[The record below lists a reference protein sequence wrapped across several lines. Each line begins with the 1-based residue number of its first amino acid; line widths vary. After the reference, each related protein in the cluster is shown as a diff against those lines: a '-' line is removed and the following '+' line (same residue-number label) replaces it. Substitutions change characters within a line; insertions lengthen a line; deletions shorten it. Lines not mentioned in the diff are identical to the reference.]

1 MEHELQ
7 ADTEAGRRLVALA
20 ESLAADFATRA
31 GEHDREGSFP
41 AENIDALRAT
51 GYLAAPVPRGCG
63 GMGVETIRDVL
74 VASSRLARGD
84 GSTTIGVNMH
94 LNVTM
99 GLRRSYERALAT
111 GDGARAA
118 GIAAT
123 LQGIARGEIV
133 LASLSTEPGRE
144 LTEPAT
150 RATRTAA
157 GWTISGKKTF
167 ATMSEAATHL
177 VVSVSW
183 EDDNGNER
191 VSFVQVPADA
201 PGVTLNHDWDAMGMR
216 ASGSGSVSFEDI
228 AVGDARLVGGF
239 PMGTWNAG
247 LMERFLSAGLV
258 HASPYLGIAEAA
270 AGQGLAMAAKAKK
283 GRNGRPMAERPM
295 IQLLAAE
302 NAVDLAA
309 MRGIFDRATRLV
321 DQYFADHIACADY
334 DDVLIAF
341 KEAQCAKTFL
351 NAAAI
356 RVVDRSLTLSGGA
369 GYMSRHP
376 LSRLY
381 RDVRAGAFMHPLAAN
396 TAHEF
401 IGRVELGLEPDAA

>member
-1 MEHELQ
+1 MEYELQ
-7 ADTEAGRRLVALA
+7 AETEAGCRLVALA
-20 ESLAADFATRA
+20 ETLAAEFASRA
-31 GEHDREGSFP
+31 AEHDREGTFP
-41 AENIDALRAT
+41 LENIDALRAS

-63 GMGVETIRDVL
+63 GMGVETVRDVL

-99 GLRRSYERALAT
+99 GLRRSYERAMAT
-111 GDGARAA
+111 GDRARAA
-118 GIAAT
+118 MLAET
-123 LQGIARGEIV
+123 LQGIARGQVII
-133 LASLSTEPGRE
+133 ASLSTEPGRE

-150 RATRTAA
+150 RATRTPG
-157 GWTISGKKTF
+157 GWSISGKKTF

-177 VVSVSW
+177 AVSVSW
-183 EDDNGNER
+183 EDENGEER
-191 VSFVQVPADA
+191 VSFVQLPANG

-216 ASGSGSVSFEDI
+216 ASGSGSVSFEHVPVAD
-228 AVGDARLVGGF
+228 GRLVGGF
-239 PMGTWNAG
+239 PVGRWSAG

-270 AGQGLAMAAKAKK
+270 AGQGLAMASKAKK

-295 IQLLAAE
+295 IQVLAAE
-302 NAVDLAA
+302 NAIELAA
-309 MRGIFDRATRLV
+309 MRGIFDRAARLV
-321 DQYFADHIACADY
+321 DQYFANHVACADY
-334 DDVLIAF
+334 DEVLVAF

-351 NAAAI
+351 NAASV
-356 RVVDRSLTLSGGA
+356 RVVDRALTLSGGA
-369 GYMSRHP
+369 GYMARHP

>member
-7 ADTEAGRRLVALA
+7 AESEAGQRLVALA
-20 ESLAADFATRA
+20 ETLADEFAARAAD
-31 GEHDREGSFP
+31 HDREGSFP
-41 AENIDALRAT
+41 VENIEALRAS
-51 GYLAAPVPRGCG
+51 GYLAAPVPRSCG
-63 GMGVETIRDVL
+63 GMGVDTVRDVL
-74 VASSRLARGD
+74 IASSRLARGD

-99 GLRRSYERALAT
+99 GLRRSYERALANR
-111 GDGARAA
+111 DGARAA
-118 GIAAT
+118 GIAET
-123 LQGIARGEIV
+123 LDGVAHGEVI

-150 RATRTAA
+150 RATRTPE
-157 GWTISGKKTF
+157 GWAISGKKTF

-177 VVSVSW
+177 VLSVSW
-183 EDDNGNER
+183 EDASGDER
-191 VSFVQVPADA
+191 VSFVQVPSGQ
-201 PGVTLNHDWDAMGMR
+201 PGVTLHHDWDAMGMR

-228 AVGDARLVGGF
+228 PVADGRLVGGF
-239 PMGTWNAG
+239 PIGTWSAG

-270 AGQGLAMAAKAKK
+270 ARQGLAMASKARK
-283 GRNGRPMAERPM
+283 GRAGRPMSERPM

-302 NAVDLAA
+302 NAVELAG
-309 MRGIFDRATRLV
+309 MRGIFDRAARLV
-321 DQYFADHIACADY
+321 DAYFAAHVACADH
-334 DDVLIAF
+334 DAVLLAF

-351 NAAAI
+351 NGAAV

-369 GYMSRHP
+369 GYMAHHP

-401 IGRVELGLEPDAA
+401 IGRVELGLTPDAA

>member
-41 AENIDALRAT
+41 ADNIDALRAT

-228 AVGDARLVGGF
+228 AVGDGRLVGGF